1 MHADCDFA
9 LDAELPTNGGSLA
22 ADLELPSLLG
32 AMAAGDEF
40 LHKVAETALLCG
52 LEEPED
58 IVYRQRV
65 LADCIEHPDV
75 IHELYALALQGL
87 EAKRRAFGLL
97 SDSPESILS
106 RSRGALEYLL
116 ETLRALR
123 ALADRAAP
131 GFRSTGFARLFE
143 GIAAELDAPYLER
156 VGAQIAELG
165 FRHGVLMS
173 ARLGP
178 GNRGAGYVLRR
189 QSPRG
194 LFQRVAGVVRRP
206 RLSFEIPPR
215 DEAGSRAL
223 AELRGGG
230 INLVANALAQSTD
243 HVIAFFGVLRTELAF
258 YLGCLNLRGR
268 LTAKA
273 EPVCF
278 PEPVAAGQRAFSAR
292 GLYDPSLS
300 LYLPAST
307 VGNDVD
313 ADDKALVMI
322 TGANQGGKSTLL
334 RSVGLAQ
341 VMAQSGMFVA
351 AEAMRVSVG
360 RRVFTHFKREE
371 DATMRRGK
379 LDEELA
385 RMSETADLIAP
396 GGLLLMNESFAST
409 NEREGSE
416 IAHQVVQALIDA
428 GVGVFY
434 VTHLY
439 ELAHSLHSEDRE
451 DALFLRAERLAD
463 GRRTFR
469 ILEGEPLPT
478 SFGQDAF
485 RRVFGDS
492 ADMTVVDAPVAP
504 RTSPQS

>member
-1 MHADCDFA
+1 MKVHLMHADRDFA
-9 LDAELPTNGGSLA
+9 LEAELPANAGSLA
-22 ADLELPSLLG
+22 ADLELGTLSA

-40 LHKVAETALLCG
+40 LHKVAEAALLSG
-52 LEEPED
+52 LEDPEE
-58 IVYRQRV
+58 IGYRQRV

-97 SDSPESILS
+97 SDSPDSILS
-106 RSRGALEYLL
+106 RSREALEYLL

-131 GFRSTGFARLFE
+131 GFRSEGFAGLF
-143 GIAAELDAPYLER
+143 AQTTAELDAPYLER
-156 VGAQIAELG
+156 VESQIAELG
-165 FRHGVLMS
+165 FRHGALMS

-189 QSPRG
+189 PGPRS
-194 LFQRVAGVVRRP
+194 LFQRVAGAVRRP

-223 AELRGGG
+223 AELRGTG

-258 YLGCLNLRGR
+258 YLGCLNLRDR
-268 LTAKA
+268 LTAKSK
-273 EPVCF
+273 PICF
-278 PEPVAAGQRAFSAR
+278 PEPVAAGRRAFSAR

-300 LYLPAST
+300 VHLPAPT
-307 VGNDVD
+307 VGNDVN

-322 TGANQGGKSTLL
+322 TGANQGGKSTFL

-385 RMSETADLIAP
+385 RMSEIINLIAP
-396 GGLLLMNESFAST
+396 GALLLMNESFAST

-416 IAHQVVQALIDA
+416 IAQQVVRALIDA

-439 ELAHSLHSEDRE
+439 ELAHTLHSEDRE

-469 ILEGEPLPT
+469 IREGEPLPT

-485 RRVFGDS
+485 RRVFGES
-492 ADMTVVDAPVAP
+492 SDMAVVDAPFTP
-504 RTSPQS
+504 R